1 MKYKTQWNKKE
12 DIQRNWYI
20 VDVKDQVLGRVA
32 TKIASLLIG
41 KDKVN
46 IVPNM
51 DCGDY
56 VVVINSDFVN
66 VTRGKG
72 LKKKYYNYSGYPG
85 GLKVTTFDEQ
95 MKKDSRRVIQ
105 SAIKNMLPKNK
116 LQDQRM
122 CRLFVYK
129 GSEHKHE
136 AQKPVEYKI

>member
-41 KDKVN
+41 KDKVDV
-46 IVPNM
+46 VPNM

-56 VVVINSDFVN
+56 VVVINSDFVK

-72 LKKKYYNYSGYPG
+72 LKKKYYSYSGYPG

>member
-56 VVVINSDFVN
+56 VIVINSDFVK
-66 VTRGKG
+66 VTRGKE
-72 LKKKYYNYSGYPG
+72 LKKKYYSYSGYPG

>member
-32 TKIASLLIG
+32 TKISSLLIG

-56 VVVINSDFVN
+56 VIVINSDFVK
-66 VTRGKG
+66 VTRGKE
-72 LKKKYYNYSGYPG
+72 LKKKY
-85 GLKVTTFDEQ
+85 
-95 MKKDSRRVIQ
+95 
-105 SAIKNMLPKNK
+105 
-116 LQDQRM
+116 
-122 CRLFVYK
+122 
-129 GSEHKHE
+129 
-136 AQKPVEYKI
+136 

>member
-1 MKYKTQWNKKE
+1 MKYKTTWTKKE
-12 DIQRNWYI
+12 DVKRNWYI
-20 VDVKDQVLGRVA
+20 IDVKDQILGRAA

-41 KDKVN
+41 KGKVN

-56 VVVINSDFVN
+56 VVVINSDFVK
-66 VTRGKG
+66 VTRGKE
-72 LKKKYYNYSGYPG
+72 LKKKYYSYSGYPS

-95 MKKDSRRVIQ
+95 MKKDSRKVIE

-116 LQDQRM
+116 MKDGRM
-122 CRLFVYK
+122 SRLFVYK

>member
-32 TKIASLLIG
+32 TKISSLLIG

-56 VVVINSDFVN
+56 VIVINSDFVK

-72 LKKKYYNYSGYPG
+72 LKKKYYSYSGYPG

-95 MKKDSRRVIQ
+95 MKKDSRKVIQ

-129 GSEHKHE
+129 GSEHNHE